1 MLKRLDQKT
10 IDQITSNI
18 SIPSLTD
25 IVKELIDNSLDSGCS
40 LVRLEIVEG
49 GTKSIL
55 VSDNGSG
62 IPADHFGTL
71 CQRGTT
77 TKLKEF
83 DDVFK
88 IKSFGFRGQALSAIS
103 HLCDITL
110 ITKIESDNNIYKVDY
125 DNDGNVMRED
135 ILPENSDIFYNQRK
149 FWKKNKKV
157 NGDNEEETK
166 FVSGTLILI
175 KNIYKNNNLRKQI
188 LKKNVDLFLHEISE
202 LIQSYVI
209 INLKTNF
216 EFYSQLNGEN
226 KLPIMALSNPKIV

>member
-62 IPADHFGTL
+62 IPASHFSTL

-77 TKLKEF
+77 TKLQSFE
-83 DDVFK
+83 DVFK

-110 ITKIESDNNIYKVDY
+110 ITKVENDDNIYKVDY
-125 DNDGNVMRED
+125 DNDGNIMRQD
-135 ILPENSDIFYNQRK
+135 ILPENSDIYYNQRK
-149 FWKKNKKV
+149 FWKKK
-157 NGDNEEETK
+157 
-166 FVSGTLILI
+166 
-175 KNIYKNNNLRKQI
+175 
-188 LKKNVDLFLHEISE
+188 
-202 LIQSYVI
+202 
-209 INLKTNF
+209 
-216 EFYSQLNGEN
+216 
-226 KLPIMALSNPKIV
+226 